1 MASNN
6 KFIQGTLVLGMIFFL
21 MMSTWFGS
29 YLFKGYRRRRNALRL
44 QGEESGLHT
53 TYGAA
58 NEKVSIQYR
67 D

>member
-6 KFIQGTLVLGMIFFL
+6 KFFQGTLVLGMIFFL

-29 YLFKGYRRRRNALRL
+29 YLFKGYRRRRQAIRLR
-44 QGEESGLHT
+44 GEETGLQT

-58 NEKVSIQYR
+58 EEKASLQYR